1 MPKISIFYGIIVQ
14 MYWRD
19 HNPPHIHVWYQGEE
33 ALVSIETGE
42 VIGGRLPRTG
52 AGLVRDWVNLRRP
65 ELLINWERGRT
76 HQPFNAV
83 PGADVE

>member
-1 MPKISIFYGIIVQ
+1 MPTISIFFGIIVQ

-19 HNPPHIHVWYQGEE
+19 HNPPHIHIWYQGDE
-33 ALVSIETGE
+33 AIVSIETGE
-42 VIGGRLPRTG
+42 VIGGRLTRAG
-52 AGLVRDWVNLRRP
+52 ANLVRDWVGLRRA
-65 ELLINWERGRT
+65 ELMLNWERGRA